1 MKQNAF
7 TTFMSNLGT
16 ECKKNS
22 PALLI
27 FAGLTSMAATVIM
40 VSKVAPKAE
49 QRLIESRQKRYNE
62 WKEQGI
68 EDVPMTRKE
77 KALDIWADVKTVA
90 PIYAPAAV
98 TFAVGS
104 ACIIGS
110 YKISTA
116 RLSALTTAYGIAE
129 NKLVEYQ
136 KKVIDTIGEEKE
148 AEIKKAI
155 TKDHMEKEEEKNGIP
170 KETDDD
176 IHNIDGTQLWFDDVS
191 KRYFRATLQE
201 LYDAKEHVNVCLQ
214 SGPVSLN
221 EFYCVLGLDEVEAL
235 DIYEWQEGMKLE
247 YRFETHMLKDGVTPV
262 TAICYD
268 VPVGGDYFSRY

>member
-27 FAGLTSMAATVIM
+27 FAGLASMAATVVM
-40 VSKVAPKAE
+40 VSRVAPKAE

-68 EDVPMTRKE
+68 EDVPMTKKE
-77 KALDIWADVKTVA
+77 KALDIWEDVKAVA
-90 PIYAPAAV
+90 PVYAPAAV

-129 NKLVEYQ
+129 TKLVEYQ

-148 AEIKKAI
+148 QEIRKAI
-155 TKDHMEKEEEKNGIP
+155 TKDHMDKEEEEHGLS
-170 KETDDD
+170 ED
-176 IHNIDGTQLWFDDVS
+176 IKKDLVDGTQLWFDDVS

-221 EFYCVLGLDEVEAL
+221 EFYCVLGIDEVEAL
-235 DIYEWQEGMKLE
+235 DIYEWPEGSKLE
-247 YRFETHMLKDGVTPV
+247 YRFETHMLKDGVTPC
-262 TAICYD
+262 TAVCYD
-268 VPVGGDYFSRY
+268 VPVGNEYYTRF

>member
-7 TTFMSNLGT
+7 TAFMSNVGN

-27 FAGLTSMAATVIM
+27 FAGLASMAATVVM
-40 VSKVAPKAE
+40 VAKVAPKAE
-49 QRLIESRQKRYNE
+49 QRLIESRQKRLDE

-77 KALDIWADVKTVA
+77 KMLDIWEDTKAVA

-98 TFAVGS
+98 TFVVGS

-136 KKVIDTIGEEKE
+136 KKVIETIGEEKE

-170 KETDDD
+170 KEAETDL
-176 IHNIDGTQLWFDDVS
+176 IDGTQLWFDDVS

-201 LYDAKEHVNVCLQ
+201 IYDAKEHVNVCLQ

>member
-1 MKQNAF
+1 
-7 TTFMSNLGT
+7 MSNLGT

-62 WKEQGI
+62 WKEQGL

-129 NKLVEYQ
+129 NK
-136 KKVIDTIGEEKE
+136 
-148 AEIKKAI
+148 
-155 TKDHMEKEEEKNGIP
+155 
-170 KETDDD
+170 
-176 IHNIDGTQLWFDDVS
+176 
-191 KRYFRATLQE
+191 
-201 LYDAKEHVNVCLQ
+201 
-214 SGPVSLN
+214 
-221 EFYCVLGLDEVEAL
+221 
-235 DIYEWQEGMKLE
+235 
-247 YRFETHMLKDGVTPV
+247 
-262 TAICYD
+262 
-268 VPVGGDYFSRY
+268 

>member
-7 TTFMSNLGT
+7 TSFMNNVGN

-27 FAGLTSMAATVIM
+27 FVGLASMAATVVM

-49 QRLIESRQKRYNE
+49 QRLIESRQKRYEE
-62 WKEQGI
+62 WKEQGL
-68 EDVPMTRKE
+68 EDVPMTKKE
-77 KALDIWADVKTVA
+77 KALDIWEDVKTVA

-136 KKVIDTIGEEKE
+136 KKVIDTIGEEEEHKIRE
-148 AEIKKAI
+148 KI
-155 TKDHMEKEEEKNGIP
+155 TQDHMDKEEEKNGIP
-170 KETDDD
+170 KEDSMT
-176 IHNIDGTQLWFDDVS
+176 IEDGTQLWFDDVS
-191 KRYFRATLQE
+191 KRYFRARLQDI
-201 LYDAKEHVNVCLQ
+201 YDAKEHVNVTLQ
-214 SGPVSLN
+214 SSPVSLN

-247 YRFETHMLKDGVTPV
+247 FRFETHMLKDGVTPC

>member
-7 TTFMSNLGT
+7 TSFISNIGN

-27 FAGLTSMAATVIM
+27 FAGLASMAATVVM
-40 VSKVAPKAE
+40 VAKVAPKAE
-49 QRLIESRQKRYNE
+49 QRLAESVQKRYDE

-77 KALDIWADVKTVA
+77 EILDIWEDVKAVA

-98 TFAVGS
+98 TFIVGS

-136 KKVIDTIGEEKE
+136 KKVIEEIGEEKE
-148 AEIKKAI
+148 QEIHKKI
-155 TKDHMEKEEEKNGIP
+155 TKDHMEKEEDKNGVP
-170 KETDDD
+170 KDVDMD
-176 IHNIDGTQLWFDDVS
+176 LIDGTQLWFDDIS
-191 KRYFRATLQE
+191 KRYFRATCQD
-201 LYDAKEHVNVCLQ
+201 LYEAKEHVNVCLQ

-235 DIYEWQEGMKLE
+235 DIYEWREGDRLE
-247 YRFETHMLKDGVTPV
+247 IRFETHMLKDGVTPC

-268 VPVGGDYFSRY
+268 VPVGGDYYARY

>member
-1 MKQNAF
+1 MKQNAV
-7 TTFMSNLGT
+7 TTFLSNVGN

-27 FAGLTSMAATVIM
+27 FAGLASMAATVVM

-49 QRLIESRQKRYNE
+49 QRLIDSRRKRYLE

-68 EDVPMTRKE
+68 EDVPMTKKE
-77 KALDIWADVKTVA
+77 KALDIWEDVKAVA

-116 RLSALTTAYGIAE
+116 RLSAITTAYGIAE

-148 AEIKKAI
+148 HEIREKI
-155 TKDHMEKEEEKNGIP
+155 TQDHMNEKEEKDGIP
-170 KETDDD
+170 ED
-176 IHNIDGTQLWFDDVS
+176 NLAIDGTQLWFDDVS

-221 EFYCVLGLDEVEAL
+221 EFYCVLGIDEVEAL
-235 DIYEWQEGMKLE
+235 DIYEWSEGSKLE
-247 YRFETHMLKDGVTPV
+247 FRFETHMLKDGVTPC

-268 VPVGGDYFSRY
+268 VPVGGEYYARY